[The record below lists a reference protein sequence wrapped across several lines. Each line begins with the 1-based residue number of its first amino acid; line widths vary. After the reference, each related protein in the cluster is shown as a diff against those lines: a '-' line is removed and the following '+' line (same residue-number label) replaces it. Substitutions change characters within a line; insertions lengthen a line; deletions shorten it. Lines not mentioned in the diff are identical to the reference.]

1 MPVTEHP
8 PMTPAAS
15 PAPEDCIIF
24 QDAGIVRGKKL
35 IWSQGSFSIPHGSVT
50 AIVGTNGTGK
60 TTMISVELGLLPL
73 TRGSVKVLGLPAGAA
88 NRYIGYVPQN
98 YDSAGDMNI
107 TVRDSVLLGLTG
119 TVFGWHRTTKAEKD
133 KAFEA
138 IDYVGLSTYTGQRLS
153 QLSGGQR
160 QRVAIAQAL
169 VGDPKLLLLDEPLAN
184 LDISSQS
191 SLIELLA
198 KLNREQHI
206 TIHVVSH
213 DLNMLLP
220 ILTGAVYLLDGHP
233 HYSPL
238 DGILNSDLLTHL
250 YGTKVEVIA
259 TPQGDMFVTHNSS
272 LEPPSRT
279 RHDLHTSSDAARFH
293 TGKPCSGEK
302 TEKDGTHD

>member
-1 MPVTEHP
+1 
-8 PMTPAAS
+8 MTPAAS

-35 IWSQGSFSIPHGSVT
+35 IWSQGSFSIPRGSVT

-73 TRGSVKVLGLPAGAA
+73 TRGSVKVLGMPAGAA

-107 TVRDSVLLGLTG
+107 T
-119 TVFGWHRTTKAEKD
+119 
-133 KAFEA
+133 
-138 IDYVGLSTYTGQRLS
+138 YTDQRLS

-169 VGDPKLLLLDEPLAN
+169 VGDPQLLLLDEPLAN

-206 TIHVVSH
+206 TIQVVSH

-238 DGILNSDLLTHL
+238 EGILNSDLLTHL

>member
-1 MPVTEHP
+1 MKCRIQPL
-8 PMTPAAS
+8 
-15 PAPEDCIIF
+15 PEIMHD
-24 QDAGIVRGKKL
+24 
-35 IWSQGSFSIPHGSVT
+35 
-50 AIVGTNGTGK
+50 
-60 TTMISVELGLLPL
+60 
-73 TRGSVKVLGLPAGAA
+73 
-88 NRYIGYVPQN
+88 PQ
-98 YDSAGDMNI
+98 
-107 TVRDSVLLGLTG
+107 
-119 TVFGWHRTTKAEKD
+119 
-133 KAFEA
+133 
-138 IDYVGLSTYTGQRLS
+138 
-153 QLSGGQR
+153 
-160 QRVAIAQAL
+160 
-169 VGDPKLLLLDEPLAN
+169 LLLLDEPLAN

-206 TIHVVSH
+206 TIQVVSH